1 MTSKTVSGYIKETSG
16 EATPKQDKEL
26 VKQDELDW
34 QDCRL
39 LDQRTRVIQRE
50 ERLAIQDDDK
60 EQEDSSYHCLPRL
73 SPEDRAADAQIP
85 IASRPMDS
93 VFVTSFSGQ
102 KVRGGESQQKTGKVI
117 MHFLVFIRSIC
128 CELQSVKQRNRLGQR
143 ARRK

>member
-39 LDQRTRVIQRE
+39 PGQRTRVIQQE
-50 ERLAIQDDDK
+50 ERLATQDDDK
-60 EQEDSSYHCLPRL
+60 EQEESSYHCLPRL
-73 SPEDRAADAQIP
+73 SPDRAADAQIS
-85 IASRPMDS
+85 SRPMDS
-93 VFVTSFSGQ
+93 VFVTSLSGQ
-102 KVRGGESQQKTGKVI
+102 KVRGGERQQKTGKVI

-128 CELQSVKQRNRLGQR
+128 GELQSVKQRNRLGQR